1 MEPAMDKKLVK
12 DLMVP
17 LEEYAVVDEEDTLLD
32 ALLALDEA
40 QKKLPPGRQPYRAVL
55 VRGKKGDVVGKLG
68 QLVFLNALEPKYSV
82 LGDLGKLARAGV
94 SPELVSSMMEHFRFL
109 QDSLPDLCRRASMVK
124 VKDVMHPTKES
135 IDENAPLSEAI
146 HRMVLGQ
153 TLSILVT
160 RGSDPVGLI
169 RLSELFD
176 VIADNMKSQ
185 GA

>member
-1 MEPAMDKKLVK
+1 MDRKLVR

-17 LEEYAVVDEEDTLLD
+17 LEEYAVVDEDATLLD
-32 ALLALDEA
+32 AVHALDEA
-40 QKKLPPGRQPYRAVL
+40 QKHLPPGRQPYRAVL
-55 VRGKKGDVVGKLG
+55 VTDKKGNIAGKLG

-82 LGDLGKLARAGV
+82 LGDLGRLARAGV

-109 QDSLPDLCRRASMVK
+109 QDSLPDLCQRASRIK

-135 IDENAPLSEAI
+135 IDESAPLSEAI

-160 RGSDPVGLI
+160 RGSDPVGLL
-169 RLSELFD
+169 RLSDLFD
-176 VIADNMKSQ
+176 VVTDQMKRQ
-185 GA
+185 GS